1 MLNPD
6 AVANQRF
13 TGPRADYT
21 PPPPSYRRDGSVST
35 NDVRRAIQSGAD
47 SRDAIAKK
55 LGASRSA
62 ISKPIEYLRRTGE
75 IIEAGEQ
82 ITPAKSEARQ
92 KATKAVVPAQDARK
106 DGEVSIPTTQPEEC
120 STEQIKPVAHHSL
133 KVGPITAPIPT
144 MGVWTNPN
152 PPETAQGECATE
164 QPVLTG
170 VRGDSLKAVIA
181 LQALYDLADESRAL
195 MAENVALKQRVTE
208 LERDLAAIPEAL
220 SAAQRYQEKI
230 AKIQELLH
238 G

>member
-6 AVANQRF
+6 AVANQRL

-21 PPPPSYRRDGSVST
+21 PPPPAYRRDGSVST
-35 NDVRRAIQSGAD
+35 DDVRRAIQSGAD
-47 SRDAIAKK
+47 SRDGIAKK

-62 ISKPIEYLRRTGE
+62 ISKPLEYLRRTGE

-92 KATKAVVPAQDARK
+92 KATKAVVPAQDARTE
-106 DGEVSIPTTQPEEC
+106 DEVSILPTPLPEC
-120 STEQIKPVAHHSL
+120 STDQIKPVADE
-133 KVGPITAPIPT
+133 A
-144 MGVWTNPN
+144 
-152 PPETAQGECATE
+152 CASAT
-164 QPVLTG
+164 VDA
-170 VRGDSLKAVIA
+170 RGDSVKAVAA
-181 LQALYDLADESRAL
+181 LQALYDLADESRIL

-230 AKIQELLH
+230 AKIQELLY